1 MSRRLSVL
9 SLVFALALGGV
20 GCQRV
25 ANMGPGGAPGSI
37 FDTHVTYPNDLN
49 ANMDYRIVMGS
60 EDIEFLAP
68 ISVETTSYNFLFL
81 FSFGDSG
88 YGKLV
93 EMARREL
100 GADGVMN
107 TTVDTK
113 YVGVLGLYRAV
124 TTRLTG
130 EAYCYKRPTGAMKP
144 PKPSGPFEPE
154 YDAHLAKP
162 EVAIKNSSDKTI
174 TVEFSGTM
182 KRTLTVAPHDTEK
195 AQLAEGEYQY
205 EASAPGV
212 EGVSGHATFT
222 AYHRYTWQFSV
233 ETHETAMK

>member
-1 MSRRLSVL
+1 MSNRLSLLSLACALALSVL
-9 SLVFALALGGV
+9 GCVGGPKISY
-20 GCQRV
+20 
-25 ANMGPGGAPGSI
+25 MGPGGAPGSI

-49 ANMDYRIVMGS
+49 ANMDYRIVLGS

-68 ISVETTSYNFLFL
+68 ITVETTSYNFLFL

-88 YGKLV
+88 YGKLI

-130 EAYCYKRPTGAMKP
+130 EAYCYKRPTGVTRP
-144 PKPSGPFEPE
+144 PKPAGPFEPE

-162 EVAIKNSSDKTI
+162 EVMIKNMSDKTI
-174 TVEFSGTM
+174 TVEFSGPM
-182 KRTLTVAPHDTEK
+182 KRTLTVGPHETER

-205 EASAPGV
+205 EASAPEV
-212 EGVSGHATFT
+212 EGVSGRSTFT

-233 ETHETAMK
+233 ESR